1 MKLSLSVQTP
11 EVQFAAPVAL
21 LTGSFEEKV
30 AKAAAWGAQGLE
42 LMPVD
47 PAALDA
53 PALLASMERAG
64 LEAAAIGSTLLGAVG
79 LTLLQAEAEK
89 AALAR
94 FRLRDLID
102 FAAAVRAPLVTIG
115 SVRGRAATFGAG
127 AREQLVTMLR
137 EAAVHAAS
145 RGVRLVLEPINRY
158 QLDLVNSVEEALALV
173 EEVSHAALGL
183 LLDTCHMNMEESSW
197 QEPFERAMA
206 AGRLWHV
213 HVADSN
219 RRAPGRGLLDF
230 AAIIA
235 ILRQVGY
242 AGYLSAEILALPDP
256 DRAAQDMLV
265 HLRPLL
271 EQYRPDPSLGDSK
284 GVER

>member
-21 LTGSFEEKV
+21 LTGTFEEKV
-30 AKAAAWGAQGLE
+30 TKAAALGAQGLE

-53 PALLASMERAG
+53 PALCASMERAG

-79 LTLLQAEAEK
+79 LTLLQADTEK
-89 AALAR
+89 VAQAR
-94 FRLRDLID
+94 ARLRDLID
-102 FAAAVRAPLVTIG
+102 FAAAVGAPLVTIG
-115 SVRGRAATFGAG
+115 SVRGRAATVGAG
-127 AREQLVTMLR
+127 AREQLVAMLR
-137 EAAVHAAS
+137 EAAVYAAS
-145 RGVRLVLEPINRY
+145 SGVRLVLEPINRY
-158 QLDLVNSVEEALALV
+158 QLDLVNSVEEALAFV
-173 EEVSHAALGL
+173 EEVSHTALGL

-197 QEPFERAMA
+197 PGPFERATA

-213 HVADSN
+213 HVADNN
-219 RRAPGRGLLDF
+219 RLAPGRGLLDF
-230 AAIIA
+230 AAIVA

-242 AGYLSAEILALPDP
+242 TGYLSAEVLAWPDP
-256 DRAAQDMLV
+256 DQAAQDTLA

-271 EQYRPDPSLGDSK
+271 RQH
-284 GVER
+284 